1 MKVRVNGLE
10 PGKVYRFQT
19 LTISSKTGGLAVFAP
34 YPGFLEV
41 VTESATSAVN
51 NDVFKQKIY
60 DEAGHSAEGSL
71 LVASVTGGDYPV
83 SGWVGQGIT
92 SPWAVVDLN
101 EVYSTI
107 SHQNIQLAGWEE
119 LTLWS
124 FGGQMGHYVNVQEI
138 PVPSGVEE
146 VAVPEAS
153 YLSKETGRALDLKMD
168 LNIVGIPVY
177 STPAFTAHSLLL
189 YLKEQADGNSDA
201 VKNIKRYNTE
211 EGKWETAFWFSPS
224 QPGGPNFPIK
234 AGEAYLIYMSQDM
247 NDVWFEG
254 VACGAAVYLS
264 PGLNLVSLPSADEGF
279 QYTSYDMMED
289 LGNET
294 VVTSTRR
301 YDNIQGWQTTS
312 WFRGSVSGVE
322 FNTRPGEGYLIYMK
336 KEIWNWRA
344 Y

>member
-19 LTISSKTGGLAVFAP
+19 LTISKVDGLALFAP
-34 YPGFLEV
+34 YPEFLEV
-41 VTESATSAVN
+41 VTESATTPVN
-51 NDVFKQKIY
+51 NDLFKQKIY
-60 DEAGHSAEGSL
+60 DEAGHPAEGAL
-71 LVASVTGGDYPV
+71 LVASVTGGHYPV
-83 SGWVGQGIT
+83 SGWVVQGVEG
-92 SPWAVVDLN
+92 PWATVDLN
-101 EVYSTI
+101 EVYSKL
-107 SHQNIQLAGWEE
+107 SRQNLQLAGWEE

-138 PVPSGVEE
+138 PVPSRVEE
-146 VAVPEAS
+146 VALPAAS
-153 YLSKETGRALDLKMD
+153 YLSRETGRSLDLKMD

-189 YLKEQADGNSDA
+189 YLKEQAGGNSDA

-211 EGKWETAFWFSPS
+211 TGSWEMAAWVGGNPAGPDFS
-224 QPGGPNFPIK
+224 IK
-234 AGEAYLIYMSQDM
+234 AGEAYLIYMGRDM
-247 NDVWFEG
+247 NGVWFEG
-254 VACGAAVYLS
+254 VACGAAVQLA
-264 PGLNLVSLPSADEGF
+264 PGLNLASLPSLGQGF

-312 WFRGSVSGVE
+312 WFLGSVSGVE
-322 FNTRPGEGYLIYMK
+322 FNTWPGEGYLIYMK